1 LQKILREI
9 NTREI
14 MMEPYRITIEE
25 YEMKFSIEVNHSDIS
40 WDQYISMLESISR
53 AAGWGED
60 KIIELFG

>member
-1 LQKILREI
+1 
-9 NTREI
+9 

-25 YEMKFSIEVNHSDIS
+25 YDMKFSIEVNHSDIS

-53 AAGWGED
+53 AAGWEEG